1 MKIGHKSASHS
12 PSGCS
17 FDDASSCGGPV
28 RWKTNKHKII
38 IIMLTRFDIIVDSV
52 WPSGRAALGDDIN
65 KANNNRNNKIKN
77 SLNVLFR

>member
-1 MKIGHKSASHS
+1 
-12 PSGCS
+12 
-17 FDDASSCGGPV
+17 
-28 RWKTNKHKII
+28 
-38 IIMLTRFDIIVDSV
+38 MLTRFDIIVDSV